1 MKKFYL
7 FPFLIF
13 TLSLFGQVD
22 RILIS
27 GVVKSNSLPLVN
39 VHVINLSSNKGS
51 LSNQNGEF
59 KISVKENDTLIFSNI
74 QYAVKELIITNEII
88 NKNLLPIFLKIKI
101 NELDEVI
108 VEESKNIAKA
118 LQLPNAGKKPLDKLE
133 RNLNHYSQANVPIV
147 ILATL
152 LGQRGGIDDIYNI
165 ISGNRKKDRKLKEL
179 LEEDIKS
186 EVNREYIQK
195 IRNHFQDEFFIE
207 EILIPKE
214 KIDMFL
220 YFCLPS
226 DVISLFQ
233 KGRYLDLIEIFIGE
247 SNSFKSI
254 D

>member
-1 MKKFYL
+1 MKKLYL
-7 FPFLIF
+7 IPFLIF
-13 TLSLFGQVD
+13 TLSLSGQVD
-22 RILIS
+22 RILIR
-27 GVVKSNSLPLVN
+27 GVVKSNSLALVN

-59 KISVKENDTLIFSNI
+59 KISVKENDTLLFSNI
-74 QYAVKELIITNEII
+74 QYEVKELIITNEIT
-88 NKNLLPIFLKIKI
+88 NKNQLVIFLKIKN

-108 VEESKNIAKA
+108 VVESKNIAKV

-133 RNLNHYSQANVPIV
+133 RNLNHYSQASVPIV

-186 EVNREYIQK
+186 EMNREYIQK

-214 KIDMFL
+214 KIDVFL
-220 YFCLPS
+220 YFCLPR
-226 DVISLFQ
+226 DVIGLFQ
-233 KGRYLDLIEIFIGE
+233 KGRYLDLIDIFIGE

>member
-7 FPFLIF
+7 LPFLIF

-133 RNLNHYSQANVPIV
+133 RNLNHYSQASLPIV

-214 KIDMFL
+214 KIDTFL